1 MKRME
6 HTIGSRMTGLMR
18 LAGIPLLTALTALAV
33 VSCGSDDAPDTPTP
47 NPPVPPQPK
56 VETPIAFSGSL
67 SEGGSESH
75 ARTRATTN
83 PLSATHQTFYA
94 WAYKNPSSGSTETVM
109 KNFTVNY
116 ISNSA
121 GSTTTNSRGWEYVNQ
136 QPDDNTKPEQSVK
149 YWDFDVTDYRFF
161 GYAGSGVATTY
172 SSSASANPS
181 VSLSF
186 TANAA
191 SADLNLSGE
200 NPDQVP
206 LYSKLWYKSGTDL
219 ATESTQ
225 PVQLVFLQPYVK
237 VRFLFKQ
244 SESEDYVLM
253 NPCFRPKVTSKIIA
267 TAGTFTVTYPLTGT
281 VTEESWSVTP
291 TSSGTEGTDYLTEFV
306 QDYYEADDGETDP
319 DILANQKKW
328 YVVLPAHAD
337 SQGSYTLSVKVN
349 GEDKTTVVPAQYM
362 EWRPGYEYTYIFKI
376 TDGGTP
382 ALYNVLAGFAQW
394 DESVSSYTVYNW

>member
-1 MKRME
+1 
-6 HTIGSRMTGLMR
+6 MTGLMR
-18 LAGIPLLTALTALAV
+18 LARIPLLTALTALAV
-33 VSCGSDDAPDTPTP
+33 VSCGGSDDAPDTPTP
-47 NPPVPPQPK
+47 NPPIPPQSK

-75 ARTRATTN
+75 ARTRATTT

-200 NPDQVP
+200 NSDQVP

-281 VTEESWSVTP
+281 ATEESWSVTNV
-291 TSSGTEGTDYLTEFV
+291 TSSLTELT
-306 QDYYEADDGETDP
+306 QDYYEAASGETDETV
-319 DILANQKKW
+319 LAEQKKW
-328 YVVLPAHAD
+328 YVVLPAVN
-337 SQGSYTLSVKVN
+337 QGSYTLSVRVN
-349 GEDKTTVVPAQYM
+349 SELKEVVVPAQYM